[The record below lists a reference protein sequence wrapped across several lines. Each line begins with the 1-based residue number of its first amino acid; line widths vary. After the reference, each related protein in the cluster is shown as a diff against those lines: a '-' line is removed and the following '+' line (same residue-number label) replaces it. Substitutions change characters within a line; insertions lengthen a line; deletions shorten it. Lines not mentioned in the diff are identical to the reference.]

1 MDTGTRSAVSPPP
14 LPERLRRRGWRLTS
28 QRRVIADVLVGDH
41 LHLTADDV
49 HAASQAVLPELSR
62 ATVYNTLNE
71 LVEMGE
77 LLEISV
83 GPGPRRYDA
92 NVGVSHHHLA
102 CVSCG
107 ALRDVLPSGAG
118 LLALPPEQRHGF
130 DLLGA
135 VDVVFW
141 GTCPACAS

>member
-1 MDTGTRSAVSPPP
+1 M
-14 LPERLRRRGWRLTS
+14 TS
-28 QRRVIADVLVGDH
+28 QRRVIASVLVGDH
-41 LHLTADDV
+41 LHLTADEV
-49 HAASQAVLPELSR
+49 HVASQAILPEMSR
-62 ATVYNTLNE
+62 ATVYNTLND

-92 NVGVSHHHLA
+92 NVRVPHHHLA

-107 ALRDVLPSGAG
+107 SLRDVVVAG
-118 LLALPPEQRHGF
+118 VGGLTLPPEQQHGF
-130 DLLGA
+130 KLVDP

-141 GTCPACAS
+141 GTCPSCNS

>member
-1 MDTGTRSAVSPPP
+1 M
-14 LPERLRRRGWRLTS
+14 TS
-28 QRRVIADVLVGDH
+28 QRRVIANVLVGDH
-41 LHLTADDV
+41 LHLTADEV
-49 HAASQAVLPELSR
+49 HAASQAVLPEMSR
-62 ATVYNTLNE
+62 ATVYNTLND

-92 NVGVSHHHLA
+92 NVGVPHHHLA

-107 ALRDVLPSGAG
+107 ALRDVVPSGTGG
-118 LLALPPEQRHGF
+118 LTLSPEQRHGF
-130 DLLGA
+130 KLLDA

-141 GTCPACAS
+141 GTCSSCTT

>member
-1 MDTGTRSAVSPPP
+1 MQTAPPP
-14 LPERLRRRGWRLTS
+14 LPERLRQRGWHMTS
-28 QRRVIADVLVGDH
+28 QRRVIATVLVGDH

-49 HAASQAVLPELSR
+49 HAASQAILPEISR

-71 LVEMGE
+71 LVAMGE

-92 NVGVSHHHLA
+92 NVRVPHHHLA
-102 CVSCG
+102 CVGCG

-118 LLALPPEQRHGF
+118 GLSLPPDQQHGF
-130 DLLGA
+130 DLDGV
-135 VDVVFW
+135 VDIVFW
-141 GTCPACAS
+141 GACPSCATSPRT